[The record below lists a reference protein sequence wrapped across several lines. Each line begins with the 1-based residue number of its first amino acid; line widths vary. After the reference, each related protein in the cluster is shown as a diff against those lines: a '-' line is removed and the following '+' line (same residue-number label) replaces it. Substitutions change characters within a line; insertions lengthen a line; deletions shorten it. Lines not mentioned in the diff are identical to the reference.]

1 MLDMRIFHQG
11 SPRLERL
18 SEVTQRV
25 EKSQC
30 RCAGKVQTQLKISLA
45 QGGTVVGSDI
55 GVPRDNVKRTNV
67 PRWTSVPGY

>member
-1 MLDMRIFHQG
+1 MQVRRKSSNTADM
-11 SPRLERL
+11 
-18 SEVTQRV
+18 
-25 EKSQC
+25 
-30 RCAGKVQTQLKISLA
+30 KISLA